1 MVGTTIAVK
10 DQAIVFVV
18 DDDDAVRDALVALL
32 RSVRLQVESFS
43 SGTQFLRASRADVP
57 QCLVLDVRLPGL
69 SGLDLQQQLL
79 DRGEHLPIVFIT
91 AHADVPMSVRA
102 MKAGAVEFLSKPF
115 RDQDLLDA
123 VLQALEH
130 DRHERLLRAE
140 RRSVASRYAG
150 LTAREREV
158 LARLIEGALNKQV
171 AADLGISEV
180 TVKVHR
186 RHIME
191 KMGAGTLAALLRMMG
206 KLSQP

>member
-1 MVGTTIAVK
+1 M
-10 DQAIVFVV
+10 V

-32 RSVRLQVESFS
+32 RSVRLRVESFTS
-43 SGTQFLRASRADVP
+43 ATQFLHAPRPDVP

-69 SGLDLQQQLL
+69 SGLDLQQQLVE
-79 DRGEHLPIVFIT
+79 RGEHLPIVFIT

-102 MKAGAVEFLSKPF
+102 MKAGAVEFLPKPF

-130 DRHERLLRAE
+130 DRHERSLRAE
-140 RRSVASRYAG
+140 RRAVASRYAG
-150 LTAREREV
+150 LTEREREV
-158 LARLIEGALNKQV
+158 LGRLTEGALNKQV
-171 AADLGISEV
+171 AASLGISEI

-191 KMGAGTLAALLRMMG
+191 KMGADSLAALLRMMG